1 MKLLWTRK
9 KEEFDGTGTIPLV
22 FDDIDTVNAG
32 KCRGATKGNYERCTF
47 NFEPME
53 NQYVLFILRLL
64 FGSYRIQI
72 KK

>member
-1 MKLLWTRK
+1 MYKTIENKK

-32 KCRGATKGNYERCTF
+32 KSRGATRGNYERCTF

-53 NQYVLFILRLL
+53 NQYVLFILKLL
-64 FGSYRIQI
+64 FGGSYRI
-72 KK
+72 